1 MKELIEKIKAEEQFV
16 YCFDSTVTDNEKKL
30 RSEFN
35 KGLHKAI
42 KIIESYKPK
51 VLDQPDSK
59 GWWWVY
65 DDIEEEWFPVF
76 ILVPGVVIVNINC
89 DRWIK
94 ADMSIV
100 PTKNQMN

>member
-1 MKELIEKIKAEEQFV
+1 MAKELIEKIKAEEQFV
-16 YCFDSTVTDNEKKL
+16 YCFDPTVTDNEKKL

-65 DDIEEEWFPVF
+65 DDGGFMM
-76 ILVPGVVIVNINC
+76 IL
-89 DRWIK
+89 K
-94 ADMSIV
+94 
-100 PTKNQMN
+100 KNVSCIYSRSWCGYCKYQL